1 MRRRGDEPTGW
12 MEAMRNSVPKLSA
25 RDAVARS
32 YPSWDH
38 GMADRMIAWLDH
50 CGYAIVEK
58 DHGHSDATAHGK
70 TARQQERTH

>member
-1 MRRRGDEPTGW
+1 MT
-12 MEAMRNSVPKLSA
+12 RNGAPKLSA

-58 DHGHSDATAHGK
+58 DDHGHSEATVHEN
-70 TARQQERTH
+70 TARQRERTH

>member
-1 MRRRGDEPTGW
+1 M
-12 MEAMRNSVPKLSA
+12 MRNGAPKLSA

-58 DHGHSDATAHGK
+58 DDHGHSEATVHEN
-70 TARQQERTH
+70 TARQRERTH